1 MGSHYRPLPQASCG
15 WLRLAPLSKQY
26 CKITERGS
34 LFSFSFFFSPHLQ
47 APQVHFESYFRNR
60 VGEEIVCPQLL
71 FKNFYYKSSKM
82 ESAGDQS
89 SGQKVIPSKPEAS
102 LQESNND
109 ELSSVAAANQPDNE
123 TVAVMKEAQPLDR
136 APGVDE
142 EGEEPMDTSLSKEE
156 TRSNNKVEP
165 ETNQEST
172 IAPPCVQEGE
182 IPPFYVLV
190 HVCVH
195 VCTYMCVCVLVLLD

>member
-1 MGSHYRPLPQASCG
+1 
-15 WLRLAPLSKQY
+15 
-26 CKITERGS
+26 
-34 LFSFSFFFSPHLQ
+34 
-47 APQVHFESYFRNR
+47 
-60 VGEEIVCPQLL
+60 
-71 FKNFYYKSSKM
+71 M
-82 ESAGDQS
+82 ESAGDQP

-102 LQESNND
+102 LQESNSD

-123 TVAVMKEAQPLDR
+123 MVAVIKEAQPLDG

-142 EGEEPMDTSLSKEE
+142 EEEEPMDTSFSKEE
-156 TRSNNKVEP
+156 TRSNNKMEP

-190 HVCVH
+190 CVH
-195 VCTYMCVCVLVLLD
+195 VCMYMCVCGSCLIELPAKADCGFCWNAACLQLA